1 MKFHS
6 IFNIRHSIFNISLVA
21 AFAAANVGCVSEDAA
36 TTRAISSLITGMD
49 TNAVVWAHE
58 LATDSHYSKTLGMVE
73 LGRVRMLGGDFG
85 GSLRAFN
92 AAVDTAMDRNE
103 RQPVI
108 KLGDVGNT
116 VLAATITDDRTR
128 QYYLPAYEFNL
139 ALQYTILDD
148 LFLGRHEDAMV
159 DARRAVYAQDQ
170 LADKYGADVAAARAD
185 AATNSNGSASLGAA
199 DKAAAD
205 MAPVLEQTRNS
216 WENAALWWLTGLLFE
231 ADRDAPNAAV
241 SYRKAYELAPSNP
254 FVAADYRRLA
264 VKEGV
269 LAAPVA
275 SAAVRSA
282 SSAPMASLVLFYDE
296 SFVSRR
302 RAVKVVVP
310 IYTAVDVDIPVYQ
323 DKSYVPSVV
332 TLAGVAGGR
341 ASPALDVQSLAYR
354 DLKEKLPGIITR
366 AVTRAAGQ
374 VAAQYGANTIAHNQ
388 SSDGAALAIMAGAFA
403 ANAIVSAI
411 RDADTRTWA
420 TLPMMTQIYRGPVAA
435 GKGTLV
441 LQANGRALE
450 IPLMFA
456 PGETRLVYVADIGG
470 SCRVATATLAGK
482 GTAPTYF
489 VGPSLLG
496 VAARGR

>member
-1 MKFHS
+1 MIGRLS
-6 IFNIRHSIFNISLVA
+6 RLLGVA
-21 AFAAANVGCVSEDAA
+21 TLAVCAAGCVSEDAA
-36 TTRAISSLITGMD
+36 TTRAISSLVTGAD
-49 TNAVVWAHE
+49 TNAIVWAHD

-170 LADKYGADVAAARAD
+170 LADKYGADVAAARAG
-185 AATNSNGSASLGAA
+185 AATNSNGSAALGAV

-205 MAPVLEQTRNS
+205 MEPVLAQTRNS

-254 FVAADYRRLA
+254 FIAADYRRLA

-269 LAAPVA
+269 LAVSPTPSSP
-275 SAAVRSA
+275 SARS
-282 SSAPMASLVLFYDE
+282 ASLVLFYDE

-323 DKSYVPSVV
+323 DKPYVPSVV
-332 TLAGVAGGR
+332 ELAGMTAGR
-341 ASPALDVQSLAYR
+341 VSPALDVQSLAYR

-403 ANAIVSAI
+403 ANAIISAI

-420 TLPMMTQIYRGPVAA
+420 TLPMMTQIYRGAVAA

-441 LQANGRALE
+441 LQANGRSLA
-450 IPLMFA
+450 IPLTPA
-456 PGETRLVYVADIGG
+456 AGETRLVYVADLGG
-470 SCRVATATLAGK
+470 SSRVVTATLAGK
-482 GTAPTYF
+482 GAAPAYF

-496 VAARGR
+496 AAAER